1 MTGATEVEIGDPRAL
16 GQFALALDDGFRVV
30 FRRAD
35 GTGPLAAFWIASALV
50 VAITLS
56 ALLQE
61 PEFSPVAWGLAAL
74 MDFAAIYVF
83 HALRKGLSKGG
94 LIVDG
99 AERRVFLPQGA
110 EMSFDDLREVV
121 VVLDGAKGELILV
134 HGTGA
139 IAFGP
144 RPLDEV
150 RIAAAAVARVGEI
163 PSREEGAAVS

>member
-1 MTGATEVEIGDPRAL
+1 MTGTADIETVDPRAL

-50 VAITLS
+50 VAITLA
-56 ALLQE
+56 ALLGE
-61 PEFSPVAWGLAAL
+61 PEFSPVAWGIAGL

-83 HALRKGLSKGG
+83 HALRKGLSRGG

-121 VVLDGAKGELILV
+121 VVVDGAKGELILV

-144 RPLDEV
+144 RPLEEV
-150 RIAAAAVARVGEI
+150 RTAAAAVARVGEI
-163 PSREEGAAVS
+163 PSREEGRAAR